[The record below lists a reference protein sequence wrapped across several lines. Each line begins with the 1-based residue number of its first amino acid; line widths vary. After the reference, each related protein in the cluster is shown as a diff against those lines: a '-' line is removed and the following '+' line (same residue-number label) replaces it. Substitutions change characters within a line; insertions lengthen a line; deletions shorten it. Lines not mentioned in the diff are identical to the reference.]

1 MAMTDDEIFSIPSDL
16 PRRLTRNNTKE
27 TRENW
32 FKGFDIT
39 EKKNLEGQ
47 LPKIQME
54 PVDPGSERVQE
65 IEFPKT
71 LIIFSGILIICLIL
85 TGIKGWLV
93 LSHFVA
99 SAFLVIAQMR
109 TTSPKLPIR
118 KALKSFLGYL
128 AIVTSILTIVF
139 FLYMELGNGPRG
151 IPILVDLF
159 AIGVLLAVKLNP
171 WIVERNEVRLSNE
184 QLRMSIERFKRDSF
198 SRQNSLALRKQIQE
212 KIDAIV
218 IECLHYEEMV
228 RIRRELFDKI
238 LVDAF
243 ADLGVTEEVQREIL
257 SDRERNILEISGPLQ
272 LQSSEYSRP
281 IVAFKPGVL
290 PRHPKDAPIL
300 SDYLAHLYS
309 CTLAIILPQ
318 GLGTYDVVID
328 SVNLQH
334 RKLGN
339 QLTMWKSISRV
350 NRENSRED
358 GSDGWSEEKIVLETY
373 GGTKTH
379 LEINGISIKENRELI
394 PVVDSSHGPE
404 LVQTEVIRPI
414 GRMVNSFVLAI
425 QQKMTEEKP

>member
-1 MAMTDDEIFSIPSDL
+1 MNSNEVFNIPGDL

-32 FKGFDIT
+32 FKGFDAT
-39 EKKNLEGQ
+39 KKRELERQ
-47 LPKIQME
+47 LPNIPIE
-54 PVDPGSERVQE
+54 PIDPGTARVQE
-65 IEFPKT
+65 IEFPKI
-71 LIIFSGILIICLIL
+71 LLIFSALLLLCLIL

-93 LSHFVA
+93 LSHLGPA
-99 SAFLVIAQMR
+99 AFLIISQMR
-109 TTSPKLPIR
+109 TTTPNLRFLEAIR
-118 KALKSFLGYL
+118 SLFGYL
-128 AIVTSILTIVF
+128 ATGTALLTIVF
-139 FLYMELGNGPRG
+139 FLYLEVGDGPKG
-151 IPILVDLF
+151 IPISVDLL
-159 AIGVLLAVKLNP
+159 AIGVILASKLHPWLLEK
-171 WIVERNEVRLSNE
+171 NEVKLSNE
-184 QLRMSIERFKRDSF
+184 RHRMAVERFKRDTW
-198 SRQNSLALRKQIQE
+198 SRQTALSTRKQIQE
-212 KIDAIV
+212 RIDSIAID
-218 IECLHYEEMV
+218 CLHYEEMV

-257 SDRERNILEISGPLQ
+257 SDRERHILEISGPLQ
-272 LQSSEYSRP
+272 FGNSEYSRP
-281 IVAFKPGVL
+281 IVEFKPGVL

-300 SDYLAHLYS
+300 ADYLAHLYS

-328 SVNLQH
+328 SVNLHH
-334 RKLGN
+334 RTLGN

-358 GSDGWSEEKIVLETY
+358 GPKSWSEETIVLETY

-394 PVVDSSHGPE
+394 PVVDSSQEPG
-404 LVQTEVIRPI
+404 LVQRKIDMPK